1 MTGVVPC
8 YKSAMAVSILCTRLA
23 ARPALLTEDVNNKK
37 DRWSRHGLGQ
47 PLNRADPEASDRN
60 WTATVWEMIIRK
72 GCGLKTAVPKFVHL
86 PAVGRTT
93 VSTPFLLKSFEALN
107 ARRSYIPKIIPP
119 RSRVRLLRADPR
131 TATWKKT
138 IGRQFRIGYYSRKDG
153 LDCIWLVNE
162 NGAYEQTTADC
173 KVFKSAAGSL

>member
-37 DRWSRHGLGQ
+37 DRWSRHGLGH

-93 VSTPFLLKSFEALN
+93 NLRLSDTFPKTASRRPLARWRPVSF
-107 ARRSYIPKIIPP
+107 RSD
-119 RSRVRLLRADPR
+119 SVADSAEECR
-131 TATWKKT
+131 
-138 IGRQFRIGYYSRKDG
+138 
-153 LDCIWLVNE
+153 
-162 NGAYEQTTADC
+162 NGADDDSVELGRGVEEEMRCRAGGTKLVLYVQCPVNRNRKLLMHQT
-173 KVFKSAAGSL
+173 SLQI